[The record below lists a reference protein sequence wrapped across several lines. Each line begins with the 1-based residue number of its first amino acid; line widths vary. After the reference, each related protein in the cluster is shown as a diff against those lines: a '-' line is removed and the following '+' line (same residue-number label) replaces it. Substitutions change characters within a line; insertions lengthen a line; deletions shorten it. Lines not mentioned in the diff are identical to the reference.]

1 MRKCFLPAIIVLIV
15 LTACQKVVDADKLLD
30 TEPKVF
36 ITGYISPADTI
47 FRVNVSR
54 AFSSIGTPFSVQNN
68 EANRNK
74 FLIKNAQVSISDEE
88 GNSTVLNYSEEN
100 EVYLAPATSLAILT
114 DNQYFLSVMVDGQEF
129 NASCRIPKK
138 VASIEEEIIVREDE
152 FNEKRADVNLRFQ
165 DLVGQRDY
173 YAIGGIARLT
183 YQQEGFEP
191 ENFEYSLFFEGN
203 YLLTDGLEDGGIL
216 SGRSEN
222 SLSTGN
228 FVEGELTLQVANIEE
243 VLFQNLRAGDTNSDA
258 DGNPFVEY
266 SIAPDNFEQDGAIG
280 VFSGYQLTEKAFDI
294 SEILK

>member
-1 MRKCFLPAIIVLIV
+1 MRKCFLSAIIALIV
-15 LTACQKVVDADKLLD
+15 LTACQKTVDADKLLD

-36 ITGYISPADTI
+36 ITGYISPADTV

-54 AFSSIGTPFSVQNN
+54 AFSSVGTPLSVRNN

-100 EVYLAPATSLAILT
+100 EVYLAPATSMAILT
-114 DNQYFLSVMVDGQEF
+114 DNQYFLSVIVDGQEF

-152 FNEKRADVNLRFQ
+152 FEGKRADVNLRFQ
-165 DLVGQRDY
+165 DLIGQRDY
-173 YAIGGIARLT
+173 YAIGGIAHLT

-191 ENFEYSLFFEGN
+191 ETFDFLLFFEGN

-222 SLSTGN
+222 SLSTAD
-228 FVEGELTLQVANIEE
+228 FVEGELTLQVANMEE

-266 SIAPDNFEQDGAIG
+266 SIAPDNFEQDEAIG
-280 VFSGYQLTEKAFDI
+280 VFAGYQLTEKTFDI
-294 SEILK
+294 SEILQ